1 MQMGQEQIIKRNIVA
16 MNLTKDTCE
25 EGSFS
30 EFISS
35 RANVMLHEHNK
46 KIYQD
51 LFMPAN
57 LIEAFYAGEDYRE
70 FSHIERGKDDKLMC
84 LVSTAYTYLNEKT
97 GDIEGRFN
105 VNDMTTQYL
114 GERMPEF
121 LYKKEYDAVGLIDTV
136 VSKISMQMINL
147 EEIKVSESEMR
158 IDYATRCMQVWLPH
172 IEEAQKELF
181 LENANISNIIS
192 ELDENN
198 EYIFTIDYIDS
209 KNHKRLKR
217 FRYCWFEQENG
228 VILVSVEDVTA
239 LKETD
244 LLTGGLNRRGF
255 IHNVAEHLEE
265 SGADEEF
272 AVLFLDLKGFK
283 AVNELFGSASGDR
296 VLRDVYHALKTSKL
310 KPRYIA
316 RTEADHFMCL
326 IEKEKLDFAHLEKM
340 CARNFEQN
348 GKSLQLLAKC
358 GIYYVEDKTMNVNHM
373 CDYAKLAKEYVKDD
387 FSKPYSIY
395 SDSMKNAYMDKTEI
409 FNGLK
414 TAIENKE
421 LKVYYQ
427 PIYDATTRQLASAE
441 ALIRWQH
448 PERGMI
454 SPGLFVPAL
463 EENGAISQV
472 DYFVAKEVKTFLEDR
487 NEQGLKIVPV
497 SVNLSQMDF
506 FDVTMIEAILED
518 VRNSTLEKGMSR
530 FEITETS
537 YASLAENKLAMLS
550 TLRQMEVKILLDD
563 FGSGYSSFSTIQDYD
578 FDIIKLD
585 MGFVKKIDV
594 NNKANSIIHSIIDMA
609 HHVGAKV
616 VAEGV
621 ETENQLDFL
630 QRHGC
635 DYIQGYYFSKPL
647 PQEEFRALLD
657 AQNA

>member
-1 MQMGQEQIIKRNIVA
+1 MRTSQKQMSKRNMVA

-25 EGSFS
+25 VGVYS
-30 EFISS
+30 EYIKC
-35 RANVMLHEHNK
+35 RIDQMLHERNK
-46 KIYQD
+46 KTYTE
-51 LFMPAN
+51 LFMPEN
-57 LIEAFYAGEDYRE
+57 LIEAFHAGEDYRE
-70 FSHIERGKDDKLMC
+70 FTHIERGQDGKLMY
-84 LVSTAYTYLNEKT
+84 LVTIAYTFLNEKT
-97 GDIEGRFN
+97 GDIEGRLN

-147 EEIKVSESEMR
+147 EEIKVPKEEMR
-158 IDYATRCMQVWLPH
+158 VDYSTRCMDTWMPH
-172 IEEAQKELF
+172 IEKEQAQDF
-181 LENANISNIIS
+181 LENARIANIMAELEDNS
-192 ELDENN
+192 E
-198 EYIFTIDYIDS
+198 YVFTMDYIDN

-217 FRYCWFEQENG
+217 FRYCWFEKENG
-228 VILVSVEDVTA
+228 VILVTVEDVTA

-255 IHNVAEHLEE
+255 MHNVEEYLEE
-265 SGADEEF
+265 SRAEQEF
-272 AVLFLDLKGFK
+272 SILFLDLKGFK
-283 AVNELFGSASGDR
+283 AVNELFGSASGDQ
-296 VLRDVYHALKTSKL
+296 VLRDVYKDLKSSVL
-310 KPRYIA
+310 KPRFIA
-316 RTEADHFMCL
+316 RIEADHFVCL
-326 IEKEKLDFAHLEKM
+326 IKKEKLDLDALEKM
-340 CARNFEQN
+340 CERNFEQN
-348 GKSLQLLAKC
+348 GKALQLYAKC
-358 GIYYVEDKTMNVNHM
+358 GIYHINDKSMSVNSM
-373 CDYAKLAKEYVKDD
+373 CDYAKLAKEYVKDE
-387 FSKPYSIY
+387 FTKPYMEY
-395 SDSMKNAYMDKTEI
+395 SDSMRHAYMDKTEI

-414 TAIENKE
+414 SAIENKE

-427 PIYDATTRQLASAE
+427 PIYDATTRKLASAE
-441 ALIRWQH
+441 ALIRWEH

-472 DYFVAKEVKTFLEDR
+472 DYFVAKEVKNFLETR
-487 NEQGLKIVPV
+487 NEKGMKIVPV

-594 NNKANSIIHSIIDMA
+594 NQKANSIIHSIIDMA

-647 PQEEFRALLD
+647 PQEEFIELLD
-657 AQNA
+657 TQEI